1 VEPEPRRLTPDDLAA
16 CAEVFYLAMDDLQ
29 AKRGLA
35 ALPRNAPALDL
46 LFRHIVTIDPDRA
59 WLAEEDG
66 SVVGFG
72 MGTRR
77 EELDFLSFLF
87 VRPDAQ
93 GHGVGR
99 QLLRLCLPASPY
111 RGTCIEAI
119 QPVSGGLYARYGLV
133 PRVPIYTLIG
143 QPKVELPDL
152 GPEVEVRAMAEM
164 PVSEVETLFE
174 AVATLDA
181 EVAGF
186 RRPADHRAWQLWGRQ
201 GFLLRAAGE
210 PVGYGYAQPSGRL
223 GPVVV
228 RDSALLL
235 PFVGRLMREV
245 TATDAWQL
253 LAPGPADETFVALL
267 NAGMRFDGPP
277 AIFCATRPGPDYTR
291 YLPASYALP

>member
-1 VEPEPRRLTPDDLAA
+1 VEPRRLTPADLAA

-29 AKRGLA
+29 TKRGLA

-59 WLAEEDG
+59 WVAEEDG

-87 VRPDAQ
+87 IRPDFQ
-93 GHGVGR
+93 GHGIGR
-99 QLLRLCLPASPY
+99 QLLQLCLPASPY
-111 RGTCIEAI
+111 RGTCIEAV
-119 QPVSGGLYARYGLV
+119 QPVSGGLYASYGLV

-143 QPKVELPDL
+143 QTKVELPDL
-152 GPEVEVRAMAEM
+152 GPEFEVQTMADMGLVDVE
-164 PVSEVETLFE
+164 PLFETLGM
-174 AVATLDA
+174 LDT
-181 EVAGF
+181 EVLGF
-186 RRPADHRAWQLWGRQ
+186 RRPADHRAWQAWERQ
-201 GFLLRAAGE
+201 GFLLRAGGE
-210 PVGYGYAQPSGRL
+210 PAGYGYAHPSGRL

-235 PFVGRLMREV
+235 PFVGRLTREV
-245 TATDAWQL
+245 TAADAWQVL
-253 LAPGPADETFVALL
+253 LPGPADATFVALVS
-267 NAGMRFDGPP
+267 AGLRFDGPP

-291 YLPASYALP
+291 YLPASFALP

>member
-1 VEPEPRRLTPDDLAA
+1 MESEPRRLAADDLAA
-16 CAEVFYLAMDDLQ
+16 CAEVFYVAMDDLQ

-35 ALPRNAPALDL
+35 PLPRNAPALDL
-46 LFRHIVTIDPDRA
+46 LFRHIVTVDPDRA
-59 WLAEEDG
+59 FVAEEDG

-77 EELDFLSFLF
+77 DELDFLSFLF
-87 VRPDAQ
+87 VRPEAQ
-93 GHGVGR
+93 GRGIGR
-99 QLLRLCLPASPY
+99 QLLQLCLPPSPY

-119 QPVSGGLYARYGLV
+119 QPVSGGLYASYGLV

-143 QPKVELPDL
+143 QPGVELPDL
-152 GPEVEVRAMAEM
+152 APGIEIQAMGQMPATGVE
-164 PVSEVETLFE
+164 SLFE
-174 AVATLDA
+174 ALAALDA
-181 EVAGF
+181 EVLGF
-186 RRPADHRAWQLWGRQ
+186 RRPVDHRAWQLSERQ
-201 GFLLRAAGE
+201 GFLLRASGE
-210 PVGYGYAQPSGRL
+210 PLGYGYAQASGRL

-235 PFVGRLMREV
+235 PFVGRLTREV

-267 NAGMRFDGPP
+267 NARMRFDGPP